1 MKAAHEQ
8 QLQTSKMLEERAAED
23 EAFRRLVLKPEV
35 IALASTFI
43 ARVISGKPR
52 SGSTCSSG
60 MKGFI
65 KENSQLVGDL
75 AKAAKLDCSPEE
87 FAEFADKNYT
97 LNDDQ
102 HKALDEV
109 LINSAKKLKEA
120 GAVRLL
126 RDKLGWQCSLIE
138 NMEELV
144 KLLNEAP

>member
-1 MKAAHEQ
+1 MPIGSKEVRFLSVLCYNHKLVDLDERMKAAHEQ

-97 LNDDQ
+97 LNGQ
-102 HKALDEV
+102 QGK
-109 LINSAKKLKEA
+109 SM
-120 GAVRLL
+120 
-126 RDKLGWQCSLIE
+126 SLT
-138 NMEELV
+138 
-144 KLLNEAP
+144 APSVARA